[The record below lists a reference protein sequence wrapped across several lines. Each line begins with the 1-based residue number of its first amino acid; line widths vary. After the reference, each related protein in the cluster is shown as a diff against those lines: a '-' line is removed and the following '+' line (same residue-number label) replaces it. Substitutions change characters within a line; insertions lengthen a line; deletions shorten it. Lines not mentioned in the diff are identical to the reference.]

1 MQRELPVCLTRTQG
15 LQFCQPQETGYL
27 YVGPADVLS
36 AIWKS
41 LPSELLLIG
50 GGGGVGVTEWAW
62 EVKEGL
68 RSLFNW
74 FFCYSCT
81 QHIFLAVPGSEATVT
96 MTALMLLIPA
106 PAHPAPASQSSAHS
120 HS

>member
-15 LQFCQPQETGYL
+15 LQLCQPQETGYL
-27 YVGPADVLS
+27 YVGPADVLR

-50 GGGGVGVTEWAW
+50 GGGGVGGMEWAW

-68 RSLFNW
+68 GLSSTGFSVTRVPSTSFWPCQALKPQSL
-74 FFCYSCT
+74 
-81 QHIFLAVPGSEATVT
+81 
-96 MTALMLLIPA
+96 
-106 PAHPAPASQSSAHS
+106 
-120 HS
+120 